1 MKGLHAMK
9 KATPYSANKLD
20 GDGRQRVF
28 RNEDLLQ
35 IAMPLGGIGAGC
47 ISLNGYGALMDF
59 SIRNRPATS
68 AMPDRNV
75 IMDAAFALLH
85 IKGKEPVTR
94 LIEGPVPRE
103 KIYNQGLK
111 CHGFRESGYEGLPRF
126 EKCSFHGEYPFGEV
140 DLSDRKVPLRAKIT
154 GFSPFIPL
162 DDRNSSLPVAIVE
175 YTLTNRSKKKV
186 DFDFS
191 YHMAHPAPGT
201 GPEDKS
207 RNDVIPGA
215 GVFFH
220 SVEDPKSEQFGSGAF
235 LVVGHKAN
243 VKGMWFRGGW
253 FDAVSVLWREVA
265 TGTFKTNKGSDGIDT
280 GGRNGGSIL
289 IEGSLKPGE
298 SVTYPVVIAWYFPN
312 CHYEVGRATTENQ
325 ECCPGGKCDPEN
337 PPPKWR
343 PYYVSQ
349 WKDAKNVALYV
360 RKNYDSLRDRT
371 KAFHDAFFSSTLP
384 SYVVDAVSANLG
396 IMKSPTVLR
405 QENGHLWTWEGC
417 TCDWGCCHGS
427 CTHVWNYAQAFP
439 HLFPQLERTLREQ
452 EYLHSMDERGHV
464 NFRSALPEGP
474 TDHGFHAAS
483 DGQLGGI
490 MKLYREWQICGD
502 REWLARLYPLA
513 KRSLDYCIQTWDP
526 NHQGVLIEPHHNTYD
541 IEFWGADGMCSSIYI
556 GALAAMAELTRE
568 MENPGDAEFYE
579 NLAKKGAAYLDDHL
593 FNGEYYHQKVQYRG
607 LRDTSFLEQIKKV
620 DRKSGTVA
628 KLLKKEG
635 PKYQYGTGCISDG
648 VIGAWMA
655 EAYGIDSPMTKE
667 NVRKTLKSIFQYNW
681 KESLWE
687 HANPQ
692 RPGFALGDEPGLLL
706 CSWPNGGKPT
716 LPFVYSD
723 EVWTGIEYQVAAHLI
738 SQGMVKEGLTI
749 VRGVRERYDG
759 RTRNPWNEYECG
771 SYYARAMSS
780 YSLLWALSGFRYSA
794 AKKTLWLGPKM
805 HEDRFKT
812 FFSTA
817 TGFGTISLTKTKLT
831 IEMVEGKLDADRLV
845 LTRDGKT
852 QQIETKIRARSGEKC
867 TVALK
872 QG

>member
-1 MKGLHAMK
+1 MK
-9 KATPYSANKLD
+9 KARPYPASALAGEN
-20 GDGRQRVF
+20 GPRIF
-28 RNEDLLQ
+28 RDEDLLQ

-47 ISLNGYGALMDF
+47 VCLNGYGALQDF

-68 AMPDRNV
+68 AMPDRNQ
-75 IMDAAFALLH
+75 IMDAAFAILH
-85 IKGKEPVTR
+85 VKGKEPVTR
-94 LIEGPVPRE
+94 LVEGPVPRE

-111 CHGFRESGYEGLPRF
+111 GHGFRESGYEGLPRF
-126 EKCSFHGEYPFGEV
+126 EKCSFRGEYPFGEV
-140 DLSDRKVPLRAKIT
+140 TLSDRRLPLRATVT

-162 DDRNSSLPVAIVE
+162 DDRNSSLPAAIIE
-175 YTLTNRSKKKV
+175 YTLTNRSKKRV

-191 YHMAHPAPGT
+191 YHMAHPAPGK
-201 GPEDKS
+201 GPGDKS
-207 RNDVIPGA
+207 RNVVIPGA

-220 SVEDPKSEQFGSGAF
+220 NVDDPKSEQFGSGAF
-235 LVVGHKAN
+235 LVVGHKPE

-253 FDAVSVLWREVA
+253 FDSVSVIWRETS
-265 TGTFKTNKGSDGIDT
+265 TGSFKANKGSDGIDT

-289 IEGSLKPGE
+289 IEDSLKPGE
-298 SVTYPVVIAWYFPN
+298 SVTYPIVLAWYFPN
-312 CHYEVGRATTENQ
+312 CHYEVGMAKTAEK
-325 ECCPGGKCDPEN
+325 ECCPGGKCDPAS

-349 WKDAKNVALYV
+349 WKDARDVALYV
-360 RKNYDSLRDRT
+360 RKNYRSLRDRT
-371 KAFHDAFFSSTLP
+371 RAFHDALCSSTLP
-384 SYVVDAVSANLG
+384 SYVLDAVSANLG

-405 QENGHLWTWEGC
+405 QENGNLWNWEGC

-452 EYLHSMDERGHV
+452 EYLRSMDGRGHV
-464 NFRSALPEGP
+464 NFRSALPDGP

-490 MKLYREWQICGD
+490 MKLHRDWQICGD
-502 REWLARLYPLA
+502 RKWLKKLYPLA
-513 KRSLDYCIQTWDP
+513 KRSIDYCIRTWDP
-526 NHQGVLIEPHHNTYD
+526 DHKGVLIEPHHNTYD

-556 GALAAMAELTRE
+556 GALAAMAVMTRE
-568 MENPGDAEFYE
+568 LGSPEEAGFYE
-579 NLAKKGAAYLDDHL
+579 DLAKKGAAYLDKNL
-593 FNGEYYHQKVQYRG
+593 FNGEYYHQKVQYKG
-607 LRDTSFLEQIKKV
+607 LRDTSFAEHIKGVGKN
-620 DRKSGTVA
+620 SGTVS

-635 PKYQYGTGCISDG
+635 PKYQFGTGCISDG

-655 EAYGIDSPMTKE
+655 EAYGIETPMTAE
-667 NVRKTLKSIFQYNW
+667 NVRKTLKSIFEYNW
-681 KESLWE
+681 KRSLWE

-706 CSWPNGGKPT
+706 CSWPHGGKPT

-723 EVWTGIEYQVAAHLI
+723 EVWTGIEYQVASHLI
-738 SQGMVKEGLTI
+738 ANGYVNEGLTI

-780 YSLLWALSGFRYSA
+780 YALLWALSGFRYSA
-794 AKKTLWLGPKM
+794 AEKTLWFGP
-805 HEDRFKT
+805 RLNRRPFKT

-817 TGFGTISLTKTKLT
+817 TGFGTISLTKHQLM
-831 IEMVEGKLDADRLV
+831 IDLVEGGLDADKIL
-845 LTRDGKT
+845 LTVDGKT
-852 QQIETKIRARSGEKC
+852 KRIEKKIRARAGREC
-867 TVALK
+867 TVPLE
-872 QG
+872 